1 MSLIMKKGKDKDS
14 TSTIFGTD
22 SGIEGVIEFKDN
34 VWLYGNVKGKISSAD
49 GTVVIGSGAVI
60 RAEITVGK
68 AIVRGEVTGSIDAKN
83 KIEVYPPARIL
94 GDIKAP
100 VVLIKAGVILNGNCC
115 MKISSNFSGGSIE
128 PQKIS
133 EIETRC

>member
-60 RAEITVGK
+60 KAEITVGK

>member
-14 TSTIFGTD
+14 TSTILGTD

-115 MKISSNFSGGSIE
+115 MKVSSNFSGGSIE
-128 PQKIS
+128 PHKIS

>member
-60 RAEITVGK
+60 KAEITVGK

-115 MKISSNFSGGSIE
+115 MKVSSNFSGGSIE

>member
-14 TSTIFGTD
+14 TSTILGTD

-115 MKISSNFSGGSIE
+115 MKVSSNFSGGSIE